1 FARAASQASTAAA
14 SVRSMSFESHVNP
27 SPSAHQSIPRSLPAF
42 ASPTFHD
49 GDFRNWTTHT
59 RKPRP
64 AARNAVPS
72 AAVVFPLPSP
82 VLTKTND
89 VARLRAGRGPVLG
102 GAMRFGVLTAA
113 APAGGARRL
122 LERVQRRC
130 RRHHW

>member
-1 FARAASQASTAAA
+1 
-14 SVRSMSFESHVNP
+14 MSFESHVKP
-27 SPSAHQSIPRSLPAF
+27 SPSAHQSVPRSLPAF
-42 ASPTFHD
+42 ASPAFPSPTCQD

-122 LERVQRRC
+122 
-130 RRHHW
+130 